1 MSRDT
6 EEARMRAVT
15 WSAYGELPTLAE
27 LPTPA
32 CPDDGVVVRVGAT
45 GVCRSDWHAWLGH
58 DPVPF
63 LPWVPGHEL
72 AGTVEQVGPAVTR
85 WQPGD
90 RVTVPFACGCGRC
103 EQCAAGDTQ
112 VCALQ
117 TQPGFTHHGS
127 FAELVALHAADTNLV
142 RLPDALSFVDAA
154 SLGCRFATAY
164 RAVVHQGRTE
174 AGDWLAVHGC
184 GGVGLSAVMVGV
196 ALGARVVA
204 VDVSQAARATARGL
218 GAAAGIDATG
228 LTPEQIG
235 EAVRDATGGG
245 AQVSVDA
252 LGGTATMT
260 ASLASLRRRGRHVQV
275 GLMLGD
281 SAVAP
286 VPMGRA
292 IAEELEILGSHG
304 MPATDYPGMLALVAS
319 RRLDVRRLV
328 GRIIPLDDAPEALAG
343 MSEPA
348 TSAGMTVVDL
358 AL

>member
-1 MSRDT
+1 
-6 EEARMRAVT
+6 MRAAV
-15 WSAYGELPTLAE
+15 WSAYGEMPVLGE
-27 LPTPA
+27 LPDPV

-72 AGTVEQVGPAVTR
+72 AGTVAVVGRDVTR
-85 WQPGD
+85 WTVGD

-112 VCALQ
+112 VCPDQ

-127 FAELVALHAADTNLV
+127 FADLVALHAADTNLV
-142 RLPDALSFVDAA
+142 RLPDDLSFVDAA

-164 RAVVHQGRTE
+164 RAVVHQGRTTE
-174 AGDWLAVHGC
+174 GDVLAVHGC
-184 GGVGLSAVMVGV
+184 GGVGLSAVVVGASV
-196 ALGARVVA
+196 GARVVA
-204 VDVSQAARATARGL
+204 VDVSSEALATARAL
-218 GAAAGIDATG
+218 GATATVDATG
-228 LTPEQIG
+228 LTPAEVAA
-235 EAVRDATGGG
+235 AVRDATGGG
-245 AQVSVDA
+245 AHVSLDA

-260 ASLASLRRRGRHVQV
+260 ASIGSLRRRGRHVQV
-275 GLMLGD
+275 GLMLEN

-292 IAEELEILGSHG
+292 IAEELEIYGSHG
-304 MPATDYPGMLALVAS
+304 MPAHDYPAMLALVAS
-319 RRLDVRRLV
+319 GRLDVRRLV
-328 GRIIPLDDAPEALAG
+328 GRVIALEDAPAALAA
-343 MSEPA
+343 MSQPA
-348 TSAGMTVVDL
+348 TTSGMTVVDL